1 MKHVHKYSYILLSF
15 VKLLF
20 NVIEIISNVKMLKI
34 MKRVIFILFILE
46 KNQVWINVKNLC
58 IIIYKI
64 NIIYKIILYIK

>member
-20 NVIEIISNVKMLKI
+20 NVIEIISNVKMLK

-46 KNQVWINVKNLC
+46 KNQV
-58 IIIYKI
+58 
-64 NIIYKIILYIK
+64 